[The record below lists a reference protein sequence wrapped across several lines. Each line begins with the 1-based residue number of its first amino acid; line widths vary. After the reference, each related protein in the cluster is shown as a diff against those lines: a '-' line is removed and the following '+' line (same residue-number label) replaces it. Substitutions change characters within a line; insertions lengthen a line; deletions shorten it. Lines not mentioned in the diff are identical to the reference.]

1 MKKILFLFALIWG
14 IGISTAMA
22 TEMQPP
28 GLDCV
33 YSVSGADMTS
43 NEMPVPAVMNVV
55 SQNLEASYIIN
66 SPLVVY
72 LDVETGSSGGMAD
85 WCLNSRGTNLQP
97 LDWTQT
103 TDQHRA
109 TNEDLTGCTQTKH
122 SNTAVFAINCSYKFP
137 LN

>member
-33 YSVSGADMTS
+33 YSVCSADVTS
-43 NEMPVPAVMNVV
+43 NEMPVPAVINVD
-55 SQNLEASYIIN
+55 SQDVEASYIIN
-66 SPLVVY
+66 STLVVY

-103 TDQHRA
+103 SDQIRDCRH
-109 TNEDLTGCTQTKH
+109 N
-122 SNTAVFAINCSYKFP
+122 P
-137 LN
+137 LPKE